1 MQTCH
6 TSIPCSVC
14 SLFSLYIFVQI
25 LVTHRYRHTRSLI
38 VLLPIPLLVLD
49 RRRRGS
55 LGLPFGWL
63 DDQHRAAGVMAEVVA
78 HAAQERPA
86 IAVTNNHE
94 PRRIWILHR
103 ADGVRGYLLIL
114 PRPRLPRTRS
124 PACILSTA
132 WQMASL
138 ASPSTTAAVA
148 STCRSLHRSRARAR
162 ICREFSSLWPSDQ
175 QQQAASTG

>member
-1 MQTCH
+1 
-6 TSIPCSVC
+6 
-14 SLFSLYIFVQI
+14 
-25 LVTHRYRHTRSLI
+25 
-38 VLLPIPLLVLD
+38 
-49 RRRRGS
+49 
-55 LGLPFGWL
+55 
-63 DDQHRAAGVMAEVVA
+63 MAEVVA

-114 PRPRLPRTRS
+114 PRPRLPSTRS

-138 ASPSTTAAVA
+138 ASPSTMAAVA
-148 STCRSLHRSRARAR
+148 STCSSLHMSRARAR
-162 ICREFSSLWPSDQ
+162 ICRVFSSCVFRMDSTAKGGAYAMPWDQ
-175 QQQAASTG
+175 QHTGYSKASASSVAGR